1 MGHLFNRRLL
11 HPSNGHSSSNL
22 STRVHISLK
31 APWLEGL
38 QTLSR
43 MHLVS
48 CQALPTPLIRRVNI
62 QFPEA
67 STDMLSTRRL
77 NLSFQAILDFR
88 DLSLCHIMGLLTTDL
103 RITALPI
110 SLTMPIPHHNNNLGT
125 EWATTW
131 LVRVQITLCHLI
143 MHLRTWLIDQCCC
156 RACHKAYLREFLM
169 EWAKLCLRI
178 RPKACQVCRKMCR
191 LVIIC
196 PITAILRPFLPSHL
210 QEFRGG

>member
-11 HPSNGHSSSNL
+11 HPSNGHSNNNNNL
-22 STRVHISLK
+22 STRVHINLK

-38 QTLSR
+38 QTLSL

-77 NLSFQAILDFR
+77 NLSFQAILDFQ
-88 DLSLCHIMGLLTTDL
+88 DPSLCHIMGLLTMDL

-110 SLTMPIPHHNNNLGT
+110 SLTTPIPHHNNLGM
-125 EWATTW
+125 EWAITW
-131 LVRVQITLCHLI
+131 LVRVQTTLCHRI
-143 MHLRTWLIDQCCC
+143 MHLRTWLIGQ
-156 RACHKAYLREFLM
+156 
-169 EWAKLCLRI
+169 
-178 RPKACQVCRKMCR
+178 
-191 LVIIC
+191 
-196 PITAILRPFLPSHL
+196 
-210 QEFRGG
+210 

>member
-11 HPSNGHSSSNL
+11 HPSNGRSSNSL
-22 STRVHISLK
+22 FTRLHINLK

-38 QTLSR
+38 QALSR
-43 MHLVS
+43 MRLVS
-48 CQALPTPLIRRVNI
+48 CQALPTRLIRRVNI

-77 NLSFQAILDFR
+77 NLSFQAILGFR

-103 RITALPI
+103 RITALLI
-110 SLTMPIPHHNNNLGT
+110 SLTTPIPHHNNNLGT

-143 MHLRTWLIDQCCC
+143 MHLRTWLIGQ
-156 RACHKAYLREFLM
+156 
-169 EWAKLCLRI
+169 
-178 RPKACQVCRKMCR
+178 
-191 LVIIC
+191 
-196 PITAILRPFLPSHL
+196 
-210 QEFRGG
+210 